1 MNGILIDSNVYYLP
15 RPLSPE
21 PASTEPEWPSVWSRL
36 QTAWWRLQLAV
47 AEVRGIL
54 RRPRYRLTPGD
65 YEVLFEDA
73 ADLVVPP
80 RPRRA
85 HPARV
90 IDFESARQRLRPVP
104 RD

>member
-15 RPLSPE
+15 RPESPA
-21 PASTEPEWPSVWSRL
+21 PASVEPEWPTLWSRL
-36 QTAWWRLQLAV
+36 QTAWWRLRLAV

-54 RRPRYRLTPGD
+54 RRPRYRLAPGD
-65 YEVLFEDA
+65 YGALFEDA
-73 ADLVVPP
+73 VELIVPS

-85 HPARV
+85 RPARV
-90 IDFESARQRLRPVP
+90 IDFESARLRLRPVP